1 MRIITEKEIE
11 KLNISSNTCIKWVEE
26 ALSLKGDA
34 ILPPKISMKPY
45 DEVFCNVMPSIVNIP
60 GGERAGGVKIVSR
73 YPGRTPTLES
83 KLILF
88 DAKSGDY
95 KALIDANSITTL
107 RTAAV
112 AVHSVKLLAK
122 KDWAI
127 VGFIGMGEI
136 GSATLKILL
145 DTVNDREITVKIFDY
160 KSRGRAFAEKYASYS
175 NVSFEFYETIS
186 DTVSD
191 SDVILSAPTYTEN
204 DFCSDECFKE
214 GVLVVPIH
222 TRGFT
227 NCDLFFDKV
236 FGDDY
241 GHICHFKYFDKFRS
255 FAETAD
261 VIKKN
266 AVGRES
272 DKERIL
278 AYNIGISL
286 HDIFFAKKIF
296 DLIETQK

>member
-1 MRIITEKEIE
+1 MKIITEEQIKG
-11 KLNISSNTCIKWVEE
+11 LNIPSATCVKWVEE
-26 ALSLKGDA
+26 ALSLKKDA
-34 ILPPKISMKPY
+34 ILPAKISMKPY
-45 DEVFCNVMPSIVNIP
+45 DEVFCNVMPSIVQISDE
-60 GGERAGGVKIVSR
+60 ERAGGVKIVSR

-95 KALIDANSITTL
+95 KALIDANTITTL

-122 KDWAI
+122 RDWKT

-136 GSATLKILL
+136 GSATLKILF
-145 DTVNDREITVKIFDY
+145 DTFPDREMTVKIFDY
-160 KSRGRAFAEKYASYS
+160 KSRGRAFAEKYSQYPS
-175 NVSFEFYETIS
+175 VSFEFYDTIS
-186 DTVSD
+186 DTVSG

-204 DFCSDECFKE
+204 DFCSDECFDE
-214 GVLVVPIH
+214 GVLVDPIH

-241 GHICHFKYFDKFRS
+241 GHICHFKYFEKFRS
-255 FAETAD
+255 FAETAS
-261 VIKKN
+261 VIEGT
-266 AVGRES
+266 AVGREN

-278 AYNIGISL
+278 AYNIGISI

-296 DLIETQK
+296 DMV